1 MTDNDNAPLFSIKNR
16 RLYIDSDEHGFSSGK
31 LVGHAFSDQT
41 ERQVN
46 AFANGLGRF
55 RHAVAPV
62 VLSRA
67 VHDQQASGGEVEGP
81 GVVLAGPVAET
92 ETAGGAQVDRSDGRF
107 RSQLRFVVAMPRNA
121 VAAVAV
127 EIEKHAVEAV
137 PG

>member
-92 ETAGGAQVDRSDGRF
+92 ETADSAQVERQRVHLERRTNPDDAFLDGGAWGKIYPTNIPPVTEYLS
-107 RSQLRFVVAMPRNA
+107 
-121 VAAVAV
+121 
-127 EIEKHAVEAV
+127 
-137 PG
+137 

>member
-1 MTDNDNAPLFSIKNR
+1 MFI
-16 RLYIDSDEHGFSSGK
+16 HK
-31 LVGHAFSDQT
+31 LVGHAFPDQT

-55 RHAVAPV
+55 RHAMAPV
-62 VLSRA
+62 LLGRA

-92 ETAGGAQVDRSDGRF
+92 EAAGGAQVDRSDGRF
-107 RSQLRFVVAMPRNA
+107 WSQLRFVVAMPRNA
-121 VAAVAV
+121 VTTITV
-127 EIEKHAVEAV
+127 EIEKHAVEAA

>member
-1 MTDNDNAPLFSIKNR
+1 MTDQDNGSPFFIDNG

-55 RHAVAPV
+55 QHAVAPV
-62 VLSRA
+62 VLSLA

-92 ETAGGAQVDRSDGRF
+92 EAAGGAQVDRSDGRF
-107 RSQLRFVVAMPRNA
+107 WSQLRFVVAMPRNA
-121 VAAVAV
+121 VTTITV
-127 EIEKHAVEAV
+127 EIEKHAVEAA